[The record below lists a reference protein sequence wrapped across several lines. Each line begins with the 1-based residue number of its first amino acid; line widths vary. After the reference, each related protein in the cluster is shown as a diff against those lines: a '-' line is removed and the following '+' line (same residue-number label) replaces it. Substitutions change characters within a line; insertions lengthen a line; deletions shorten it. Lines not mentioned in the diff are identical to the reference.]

1 MPRILI
7 VDDTKS
13 VHAFVRALLS
23 KSKTIT
29 TESVYDGVQAVE
41 RLKQK
46 NDFDIIFLD
55 WEMPNLNGPDAL
67 QEIKSLGINTPV
79 LMMTSKNAPEDIARV
94 LELGASEYLMKPFT
108 VDILFEKMS
117 FVLGRAVEY
126 AA

>member
-1 MPRILI
+1 
-7 VDDTKS
+7 
-13 VHAFVRALLS
+13 
-23 KSKTIT
+23 
-29 TESVYDGVQAVE
+29 
-41 RLKQK
+41 
-46 NDFDIIFLD
+46 
-55 WEMPNLNGPDAL
+55 MPNLNGPDAL

>member
-29 TESVYDGVQAVE
+29 TESVYDGVQALE

-55 WEMPNLNGPDAL
+55 WEMPNLNGPDTL
-67 QEIKSLGINTPV
+67 QKIKSLGISTPV
-79 LMMTSKNAPEDIARV
+79 LMMTSKNSPEDIARV